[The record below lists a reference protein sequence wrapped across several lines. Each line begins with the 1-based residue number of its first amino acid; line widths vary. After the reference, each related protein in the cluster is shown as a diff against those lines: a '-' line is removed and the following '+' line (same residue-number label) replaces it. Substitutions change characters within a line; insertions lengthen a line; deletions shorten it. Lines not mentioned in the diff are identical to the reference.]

1 MIGRLASFVPSYR
14 DSFTTAVEEA
24 SLREWHSL
32 VYRRAQGRWELANEL
47 LTDPDPARTK
57 ALAKSAGIILPDVVP
72 VAALPAGHGA
82 PTDSHEGVARVLVHP
97 PGRPVFF
104 LDPAGA
110 KLSLAPV
117 VGRA

>member
-32 VYRRAQGRWELANEL
+32 VYRRAHGRWELANEL

-57 ALAKSAGIILPDVVP
+57 ALAKSAGIILPDAVP
-72 VAALPAGHGA
+72 VAALPAGHPPPPAPPEGA
-82 PTDSHEGVARVLVHP
+82 PGSPSHP
-97 PGRPVFF
+97 PAPPPFLLPPPRP
-104 LDPAGA
+104 P
-110 KLSLAPV
+110 
-117 VGRA
+117 